1 MAQNDEMIQQAQ
13 AGKPVDG
20 SEANQPVGNNQV
32 QPAVQR
38 DADEVAATE
47 ALRRIQQSET
57 DKQAAVVAKGMKKLR
72 EAGINVTAE
81 QVLQIVSSNLT
92 ALSGQTSAQQ
102 ASQPSAGVQPA
113 TTSVPGALPD
123 DYVVSK
129 AKAIMEANGVKE
141 LTEADPEFKLV
152 NRETK
157 DPYEFLESIKAAS
170 AAYKARQESLGNPA
184 RIPTLAGGAG
194 AHVPSHANQSATES
208 LNNYFAEFR
217 KNHVK

>member
-13 AGKPVDG
+13 VGKPVDG

-32 QPAVQR
+32 QPVQQ
-38 DADEVAATE
+38 DPDEMAASE

-57 DKQAAVVAKGMKKLR
+57 DRQAAVVAKGIKKLR

-92 ALSGQTSAQQ
+92 TLSGQTSAQQ
-102 ASQPSAGVQPA
+102 ASQPGAGVQPA
-113 TTSVPGALPD
+113 TTNVQGALPD
-123 DYVVSK
+123 DYVVGK
-129 AKAIMEANGVKE
+129 AKAIMDAHGVKDF
-141 LTEADPEFKLV
+141 TEADPEFSMV

-157 DPYEFLESIKAAS
+157 DPFEFLESVQKAS

-217 KNHVK
+217 KNNVK

>member
-1 MAQNDEMIQQAQ
+1 MATNDEMIQQAQ
-13 AGKPVDG
+13 VGKPVDG

-92 ALSGQTSAQQ
+92 ALSG
-102 ASQPSAGVQPA
+102 
-113 TTSVPGALPD
+113 
-123 DYVVSK
+123 
-129 AKAIMEANGVKE
+129 
-141 LTEADPEFKLV
+141 
-152 NRETK
+152 
-157 DPYEFLESIKAAS
+157 
-170 AAYKARQESLGNPA
+170 
-184 RIPTLAGGAG
+184 
-194 AHVPSHANQSATES
+194 
-208 LNNYFAEFR
+208 
-217 KNHVK
+217 